1 MDTSVYLDNSD
12 ETASLYRQRAELQAE
27 TAKAWLRVTDGCVYR
42 SDDGTCGHMGG
53 LTPECT
59 VYCCPAAWGLLS
71 GAMGRAL
78 ETIDDQNKEL
88 AQTQAELSVARAT
101 IARYRRV
108 TAIAATILDVASHT
122 HVANLHL
129 CPHGNSAS
137 YPTHG
142 WWCDGCFLELEDAL
156 AAIRTEEAQG

>member
-1 MDTSVYLDNSD
+1 MNTNHLESDNQ
-12 ETASLYRQRAELQAE
+12 ELASLYAQLREAQAE
-27 TAKAWLRVTDGCVYR
+27 IREATNYFFSPHGEELCKGDTLLERIQA
-42 SDDGTCGHMGG
+42 
-53 LTPECT
+53 LTSYHEEMCDE
-59 VYCCPAAWGLLS
+59 VD
-71 GAMGRAL
+71 
-78 ETIDDQNKEL
+78 EEL

-156 AAIRTEEAQG
+156 AAIRSAEAEEAQE

>member
-1 MDTSVYLDNSD
+1 MDTSAYLDNSD

-27 TAKAWLRVTDGCVYR
+27 VARLREVLRHLVYECENGCNLTIFDVIDKEATPLLAESHPVTGSVTETARD
-42 SDDGTCGHMGG
+42 
-53 LTPECT
+53 E
-59 VYCCPAAWGLLS
+59 
-71 GAMGRAL
+71 
-78 ETIDDQNKEL
+78 IDEEL

>member
-1 MDTSVYLDNSD
+1 MNTNHLESDNQ
-12 ETASLYRQRAELQAE
+12 ELASLYAQLREAQAE
-27 TAKAWLRVTDGCVYR
+27 IREATNYFFSPHGEELCKGDTLLERIQA
-42 SDDGTCGHMGG
+42 
-53 LTPECT
+53 LTSYHEEMCDE
-59 VYCCPAAWGLLS
+59 VD
-71 GAMGRAL
+71 
-78 ETIDDQNKEL
+78 EEL